1 MTVYDQYAQGAH
13 GAYRGASYEESQ
25 HTYGAEGASPAAGA
39 MTFMGGLASLVLI
52 GGLAM
57 WSYDLVLRDV
67 AGVPVIRALDGPMRV
82 QPENPGGSQ
91 ADYQGLAVNQVQAAG
106 VAADAPAQI
115 ILAPRPLDL
124 SDATPPSLQLE
135 LLPDSV
141 VAEATASVAPMT
153 EAQVLQAVYQS
164 ETAPDP
170 EAAPDPVRD
179 TGLAVEALLTE
190 LVAEEE
196 ATADIVPTTV
206 PGVARSLRPAARPAA
221 EVRVAS
227 LTPDTVTLT
236 AATPTAF
243 VDPATLAPGTR
254 MVQFRAYATEAE
266 AYLAWD
272 QLFAQFRDY
281 MTGKSPVILPSSD
294 GASTFY
300 RLRMTGFADMA
311 EAQRFCSVFLAANRD
326 CVPVQF

>member
-1 MTVYDQYAQGAH
+1 MTFYDQHAH
-13 GAYRGASYEESQ
+13 
-25 HTYGAEGASPAAGA
+25 AAGGGHPGA
-39 MTFMGGLASLVLI
+39 GYDESHIQTSEDIAPTSGALTFVGGLASLVLMA
-52 GGLAM
+52 GLGM

-67 AGVPVIRALDGPMRV
+67 AGVPVVRALDGPMRI

-115 ILAPRPLDL
+115 MLAPRPLDL
-124 SDATPPSLQLE
+124 SDATPPSAQM
-135 LLPDSV
+135 
-141 VAEATASVAPMT
+141 AEAPATASDAPSQINPAMT
-153 EAQVLQAVYQS
+153 EAQVMKAVYQP
-164 ETAPDP
+164 EPAQDP
-170 EAAPDPVRD
+170 IRD

-190 LVAEEE
+190 IVAEEE

-206 PGVARSLRPAARPAA
+206 PGVARSPRPSARPS
-221 EVRVAS
+221 ELRLAS
-227 LTPDTVTLT
+227 LKAPSQDEASVS
-236 AATPTAF
+236 PQSAF
-243 VDPATLAPGTR
+243 VDPSTLSPGTR
-254 MVQFRAYATEAE
+254 MVQFRAYDNEEDARS
-266 AYLAWD
+266 AWEGLNKD
-272 QLFAQFRDY
+272 FGPY

-294 GASTFY
+294 GASAFY